1 MLPVL
6 PMLFTVATANRVKT
20 RSCYHYRCCRHDPLQ
35 SCCPVCVCTL
45 VFTTSSGGLFGKWRL
60 NMSTRRGLFFPPR
73 WLKCPRVGGLLVD
86 LFIPFKTPL
95 DHKYTDFI
103 PPDEIFDPD
112 SLFDYI
118 KPYQFGLV
126 FDLTKSTR
134 FYHRK
139 EIEEH
144 GCAYV
149 KIACKGNE
157 ECPTEEQVN
166 LFIGVVNN
174 FVSKNKENG
183 KKIGVH
189 CTHGFN
195 RTGFMIVAYLV
206 LECNYSLELA
216 LKLFSDARPPGIYKV
231 NYLME
236 LYKRFDDPDDC
247 PPAPKLPD
255 WCYEETFESADSSA
269 PSRKRKHPD
278 GPQKHNNDVDDGND
292 GEDITAGSG
301 NEDAIVSV
309 SSNFTFTTR
318 LPPTPPGQPKLM
330 EDVIDVETLD
340 QASEEAHLV
349 RTVVDY
355 LIKLGGVWL
364 RSEGTD
370 QEPLHPPVSSLS
382 EVIRRE
388 PLSLPLNCDST
399 LRFRGSQPVSMTR
412 RNARLIV
419 DNPYVVTYKSDG
431 IRYLMLVHGPRRVYL
446 IDRGNFVYKVGCL
459 EFPTVSWL
467 QKALKARQ
475 NNTAPSDF
483 MTEPGGHLV
492 NTLLDGE
499 LVAFDNTPDRPIK
512 FLVFD
517 AVVIQ
522 GYPCGRE
529 PFASRLNYI
538 ERFIICPRNDAGHK
552 ELVNFTKQTFS
563 VRKKIFY
570 PLGYVPK
577 LIIPNRE
584 ELQHET
590 DGLIFQPAGPQDAYV
605 LGTCNET
612 LKWKPPELNTIDF
625 RCRIHFHTAL
635 AEVSRYVGELYLS
648 GSSVPSAHLARVTS
662 QDQDLNGKI
671 VECYVDPTIQGWKVL
686 RVRTDKTEPNHLSVG
701 RLIMES
707 ILYPVKADD
716 VIRLV
721 SMRRQACMREKEGH
735 ARQEGAVPGT
745 SRDAPIP

>member
-1 MLPVL
+1 MD
-6 PMLFTVATANRVKT
+6 VADGCR
-20 RSCYHYRCCRHDPLQ
+20 RCWPAGVPEA
-35 SCCPVCVCTL
+35 S
-45 VFTTSSGGLFGKWRL
+45 FGKVCL
-60 NMSTRRGLFFPPR
+60 DMGTRRGLFFPPR
-73 WLKCPRVGGLLVD
+73 WLKCPPVGGLLVD

-103 PPDEIFDPD
+103 PPAEVFDTD
-112 SLFDYI
+112 SLFDYV

-134 FYHRK
+134 FYHRR
-139 EIEEH
+139 EIEDH
-144 GCAYV
+144 GCTYV

-166 LFIGVVNN
+166 LFIGVVNK
-174 FVSKNKENG
+174 FVAKNKENG
-183 KKIGVH
+183 RKIGVH

-216 LKLFSDARPPGIYKV
+216 LKLFSDARPPGIYKAD
-231 NYLME
+231 YLME

-247 PPAPKLPD
+247 PPAPELPD
-255 WCYEETFESADSSA
+255 WCYDETFEGADSSA

-278 GPQKHNNDVDDGND
+278 GPLKHDDDVDDEND
-292 GEDITAGSG
+292 VEDITSDRG
-301 NEDAIVSV
+301 NEGGVVAVPPN
-309 SSNFTFTTR
+309 SSFTTR

-330 EDVIDVETLD
+330 EGVTDVETLD

-355 LIKLGGVWL
+355 LIRLGGVWL
-364 RSEGTD
+364 RSDGTD

-382 EVIRRE
+382 EIIPRE
-388 PLSLPLNCDST
+388 PLNLPLNYS
-399 LRFRGSQPVSMTR
+399 PH
-412 RNARLIV
+412 
-419 DNPYVVTYKSDG
+419 VVTYKSDG
-431 IRYLMLVHGPRRVYL
+431 TRYLMLIHGPRRVYL
-446 IDRGNFVYKVGCL
+446 IDRGNFVYRVGCL

-475 NNTAPSDF
+475 DNTTPSDF

-529 PFASRLNYI
+529 PFENRLNYI
-538 ERFIICPRNDAGHK
+538 ERFIIRPRNDAGHK
-552 ELVNFTKQTFS
+552 EFVNFARQTFS

-570 PLGYVPK
+570 PLEYVSK
-577 LIIPNRE
+577 LINPNRE

-590 DGLIFQPAGPQDAYV
+590 DGLIFQPAGPQDVYV
-605 LGTCNET
+605 LGTCNDT

-625 RCRIHFHTAL
+625 RCRVHFHTAL
-635 AEVSRYVGELYLS
+635 GEVSRYVGELYLS
-648 GSSVPSAHLARVTS
+648 GSSVPSAQLARVTS
-662 QDQDLNGKI
+662 RDQDLNGKI
-671 VECYVDPTIQGWKVL
+671 VECYVDPVIQGWKVL
-686 RVRTDKTEPNHLSVG
+686 RVRADKTEPNHLSVG

-707 ILYPVKADD
+707 IQHPVKAED

-721 SMRRQACMREKEGH
+721 SMRRQACLRDKEGH
-735 ARQEGAVPGT
+735 AKQEAAVPGT
-745 SRDAPIP
+745 SHGAPVP

>member
-1 MLPVL
+1 MG
-6 PMLFTVATANRVKT
+6 RVRGRDDGVRVVRAFHYEKT
-20 RSCYHYRCCRHDPLQ
+20 R
-35 SCCPVCVCTL
+35 
-45 VFTTSSGGLFGKWRL
+45 
-60 NMSTRRGLFFPPR
+60 NMGTRQALFFPPR
-73 WLKCPRVGGLLVD
+73 WLKCPCVGGLLVD

-95 DHKYTDFI
+95 DHKYADFI
-103 PPDEIFDPD
+103 TSGELFDID
-112 SLFDYI
+112 SLFDYV

-139 EIEEH
+139 EIEDR
-144 GCAYV
+144 GCTYV

-157 ECPTEEQVN
+157 KCPTEEQVN

-174 FVSKNKENG
+174 FVSKNKGNG

-216 LKLFSDARPPGIYKV
+216 LKLFSDARPPGIYKAD
-231 NYLME
+231 YLME

-247 PPAPKLPD
+247 PPAPELPD
-255 WCYEETFESADSSA
+255 WCYDETFERANSST

-278 GPQKHNNDVDDGND
+278 GPLKQGNEVDDEND
-292 GEDITAGSG
+292 GEDITGDGS
-301 NEDAIVSV
+301 NENGVVAV
-309 SSNFTFTTR
+309 SSNSTFTTR

-330 EDVIDVETLD
+330 EGVTDVETLD

-355 LIKLGGVWL
+355 LIRLGGVRP

-382 EVIRRE
+382 ETIVRE
-388 PLSLPLNCDST
+388 PLNLPLNCDST

-412 RNARLIV
+412 RNAHLIV
-419 DNPYVVTYKSDG
+419 DSPYVVTYKSDG
-431 IRYLMLVHGPRRVYL
+431 TRYLMLIHGPRRIYL

-459 EFPTVSWL
+459 EFPTVLWL

-475 NNTAPSDF
+475 NNATPSDF

-499 LVAFDNTPDRPIK
+499 LVAFDNAADRPIK

-529 PFASRLNYI
+529 SFGSRLDYI
-538 ERFIICPRNDAGHK
+538 ERFIIRPRNDAGHK
-552 ELVNFTKQTFS
+552 EFVNFAKQTFS

-570 PLGYVPK
+570 PLGYVYK
-577 LIIPNRE
+577 LINPNRE

-590 DGLIFQPAGPQDAYV
+590 DGLIFQPAGPQDVYV
-605 LGTCNET
+605 LGACNET
-612 LKWKPPELNTIDF
+612 LKWKPPEFNTIDF
-625 RCRIHFHTAL
+625 RCRVRYHTAPGEL
-635 AEVSRYVGELYLS
+635 SGYVGELYLS
-648 GSSVPSAHLARVTS
+648 GSSVPNAYLARVTS
-662 QDQDLNGKI
+662 RDQDLNGKI
-671 VECYVDPTIQGWKVL
+671 VECSLDPAFRGWKVL
-686 RVRTDKTEPNHLSVG
+686 RVRTDKTEPNYLSVG

-707 ILYPVKADD
+707 IQYPVKADD
-716 VIRLV
+716 VIKLV
-721 SMRRQACMREKEGH
+721 SMQRQACMREKEQH
-735 ARQEGAVPGT
+735 AKPEAAVPGT
-745 SRDAPIP
+745 SHDAPIP